1 MLQDSIMHV
10 FASVSSS
17 GAVQVVSAP
26 KIPDPAVAKLSIV
39 TKVGECRED
48 PKIMSKSY

>member
-1 MLQDSIMHV
+1 VGLYK
-10 FASVSSS
+10 F
-17 GAVQVVSAP
+17 VSAP

-39 TKVGECRED
+39 SKVGECRED